1 MARNLNDTSSPA
13 DRHKRVV
20 MPALVINGKFL
31 QRSTSKSGVYRV
43 ARELLVALDRVF
55 ADNPALAGA
64 MPCRVI
70 VPGGQGTDLQL
81 SHIAVEVDQG
91 SSDMRPLMRKLY
103 GGLWE
108 QLVLPRRAKGGTLI
122 SLCNMGPVLHRDAFT
137 MVHDAQVYTSPA
149 SYSRFFRTWY
159 RLMLP
164 RLGRRNRALLTVSGF
179 SRKQLDE
186 YGVADAARIHVIYNG
201 CDHVLQLAP
210 DASKVEAAGLAG
222 KRYVLALANIQLHKN
237 IGLLLKAFQSPELS
251 DMTLA
256 LFGPAKRED
265 FESRGHL
272 VPPNVEFLGFISD
285 EELAGLLQ
293 RATALA
299 FPSTTEGFGLPPLEA
314 MALGCPTVVAPCG
327 ALPEV
332 CGDASLWADA
342 HDADHWVRQLVRLRD
357 DEVLRA
363 DMKRRGRAQAAK
375 FTWDKAARRLLE
387 VVLGEPLAATG
398 LMAHQP
404 IPTTG
409 PVPRSMEQVSV
420 PQKRVFK

>member
-1 MARNLNDTSSPA
+1 MARNLNETP
-13 DRHKRVV
+13 
-20 MPALVINGKFL
+20 PFGLVINGKFL
-31 QRSTSKSGVYRV
+31 QRSTKKSGVYRV
-43 ARELLVALDRVF
+43 ARELLVALDNLF
-55 ADNPALAGA
+55 AENPKLANAL
-64 MPCRVI
+64 PCRVI

-81 SHIAVEVDQG
+81 SRIGVEVDQG
-91 SSDMRPLMRKLY
+91 SSEMRPLMRRIY

-108 QLVLPRRAKGGTLI
+108 QLVLPRRAKGSTLI
-122 SLCNMGPVLHRDAFT
+122 SLCNMGPFMHRDAFT

-149 SYSRFFRTWY
+149 SYSRAFRTWY

-164 RLGRRNRALLTVSGF
+164 RLGKRNRGLLTVSGF

-186 YGVADAARIHVIYNG
+186 YGVADTARINVIYNG
-201 CDHVLQLAP
+201 CDHVLRLVP
-210 DASKVEAAGLAG
+210 DAAKVEAEGLQG

-237 IGLLLKAFQSPELS
+237 IGVLLKAFQSPELS
-251 DMTLA
+251 DTTLV

-265 FESRGHL
+265 FESRGHA
-272 VPPNVEFLGFISD
+272 VPPNALFLGFISD
-285 EELAGLLQ
+285 EQLAGLLQ

-342 HDADHWVRQLVRLRD
+342 HDPDRWVSQIVRLRD
-357 DEVLRA
+357 DDVLRA

-387 VVLGEPLAATG
+387 VVLGKPSADTG
-398 LMAHQP
+398 LMKPAHRTDRMHR
-404 IPTTG
+404 PTPSLRG
-409 PVPRSMEQVSV
+409 SAL
-420 PQKRVFK
+420 

>member
-1 MARNLNDTSSPA
+1 MVRNLNDTPPSGNGSKRA
-13 DRHKRVV
+13 D
-20 MPALVINGKFL
+20 MPSLVINGKFL
-31 QRSTSKSGVYRV
+31 QRSTSRSGVYRV
-43 ARELLVALDRVF
+43 ARELLVALDNLF
-55 ADNPALAGA
+55 ARNPALANA
-64 MPCRVI
+64 VPCRVI
-70 VPGGQGTDLQL
+70 VPGGRGTDLKL
-81 SHIAVEVDQG
+81 SRIGVEVDHG
-91 SSDMRPLMRKLY
+91 ASEMRPLMRRLY
-103 GGLWE
+103 GALWE
-108 QLVLPRRAKGGTLI
+108 QLVLPRRANGDTLI
-122 SLCNMGPVLHRDAFT
+122 SLCNMGPVMHGQAFT

-149 SYSRFFRTWY
+149 SYSRLFRTWY

-164 RLGRRNRALLTVSGF
+164 RLGKRNRALLTVSDF

-186 YGVADAARIHVIYNG
+186 FGVADAARIHVIYNG
-201 CDHVLQLAP
+201 CDHVLRLVADLAKV
-210 DASKVEAAGLAG
+210 DAVGLAG

-237 IGLLLKAFQSPELS
+237 IGVLLKAFQSPALS

-256 LFGPAKRED
+256 LFGPGKRED
-265 FESRGHL
+265 FASRGHV
-272 VPPNVEFLGFISD
+272 VPLNVEFLGFVSD
-285 EELAGLLQ
+285 EELVGLLQ

-342 HDADHWVRQLVRLRD
+342 HDADQWAAQIVRLRD

-387 VVLGEPLAATG
+387 IVIGQPLADADLLAPAQRTD
-398 LMAHQP
+398 
-404 IPTTG
+404 
-409 PVPRSMEQVSV
+409 PRPLSPPSLSG
-420 PQKRVFK
+420 RAL

>member
-1 MARNLNDTSSPA
+1 MARNLNETQPLGNGIERA
-13 DRHKRVV
+13 A
-20 MPALVINGKFL
+20 MPSLVINGKFL
-31 QRSTSKSGVYRV
+31 QRSTSRSGVYRV
-43 ARELLVALDRVF
+43 ARELLVALDTLF
-55 ADNPALAGA
+55 AENPALSNA

-70 VPGGQGTDLQL
+70 VPGGQGTDLAL
-81 SHIAVEVDQG
+81 SRIGVEVDHG
-91 SSDMRPLMRKLY
+91 SSDMRPLMRRVY
-103 GGLWE
+103 GALWE
-108 QLVLPRRAKGGTLI
+108 QLVLPRRAKGDTLI
-122 SLCNMGPVLHRDAFT
+122 SLCNMGPVMHGDAFT

-149 SYSRFFRTWY
+149 SYSRLFRTWY

-164 RLGRRNRALLTVSGF
+164 RLGKYNTALLTVSGF

-186 YGVADAARIHVIYNG
+186 YGVADAARIHVVYNG
-201 CDHVLQLAP
+201 CDHVLRLVP
-210 DASKVEAAGLAG
+210 DSARVDAAGLAG
-222 KRYVLALANIQLHKN
+222 KRYVVALANIQLHKN
-237 IGLLLKAFQSPELS
+237 IGMLLKAFQSPELS
-251 DMTLA
+251 DMTLV

-265 FESRGHL
+265 FESRGHA
-272 VPPNVEFLGFISD
+272 VPPNAQFVGFVSD

-342 HDADHWVRQLVRLRD
+342 NDPGHWVRQIVRLRD
-357 DEVLRA
+357 DDVLRA

-387 VVLGEPLAATG
+387 VVIGRPLADTG
-398 LMAHQP
+398 LMAPAHR
-404 IPTTG
+404 IDRLL
-409 PVPRSMEQVSV
+409 RS
-420 PQKRVFK
+420 RAL